1 MSKKTSVQLTLCDQ
15 FNVRNV
21 IFEAPQKRMANDNGK
36 EVPYYNI
43 SIKIRYPDGSEGPLI
58 IELPQCFTWGVG
70 DKYGSTWDKL
80 SLSLTLGEKEI
91 TEEHRVAI
99 NVINDIVAAAKKYLL
114 NDEIKIKIGQYDLEE
129 SQLKKITPLKVP
141 VDKDP
146 SSKNFGK
153 PMTDKPPSLPL
164 KFKTGKN
171 KDTKELELVSGFWL
185 EGEFHPDGS
194 RVAANPLDF
203 VAKQAYITPLVSFE
217 NIYVGNSIKVQTKLY
232 ECEIKEKDFGF
243 KSLLRSAAA
252 PARPTTPAVVAT
264 PAAMTSLSGYR
275 EEIEDEEEEEQATE
289 EVERPAIKDDEEV
302 METEEAENEE
312 EPEPPKVEVKAP
324 TTPVQPA
331 AKRRGPLA
339 GKK

>member
-1 MSKKTSVQLTLCDQ
+1 MSKKTSIQLTLCDQ
-15 FNVRNV
+15 FNARNV
-21 IFEAPQKRMANDNGK
+21 IFDAPQKRMANDNGK

-58 IELPQCFTWGVG
+58 IELPECFTWGVG
-70 DKYGSTWDKL
+70 DKYGSSFDKL
-80 SLSLTLGEKEI
+80 SLSLNLGEKEI

-99 NVINDIVAAAKKYLL
+99 NVINEIVAAAKKYLL
-114 NDEIKIKIGQYDLEE
+114 IDDIKNKIGQYDLEE

-146 SSKNFGK
+146 SSKTFGK
-153 PMTDKPPSLPL
+153 PLTDKPPSLPI

-203 VAKQAYITPLVSFE
+203 VGKQAYVTPLVSFE
-217 NIYVGNSIKVQTKLY
+217 NIYVGSSIKVQVKLY

-243 KSLLRSAAA
+243 KSLLRSVA
-252 PARPTTPAVVAT
+252 PARPVT
-264 PAAMTSLSGYR
+264 PAAAVASAPASIANYR
-275 EEIEDEEEEEQATE
+275 EDINDEEEEEE
-289 EVERPAIKDDEEV
+289 EETPVAAERPAIKDDDEV
-302 METEEAENEE
+302 MQTEEAEEEEE
-312 EPEPPKVEVKAP
+312 EPEPPKVEIKP

-331 AKRRGPLA
+331 AKRRALG